1 MSPSSATCMHGG
13 AGSELQDKV
22 RYAFAARTGAARPV
36 PEKSL
41 GVAALTH
48 DSLLTLISHIRNLTS
63 NEGRIGIVTFVEP
76 ECIALRVCG
85 LMRFVGFM
93 RDKAAGAASRSPVG
107 ASWAIH
113 IVV

>member
-1 MSPSSATCMHGG
+1 MSCRTRCVTRSQHGL
-13 AGSELQDKV
+13 ELLEL
-22 RYAFAARTGAARPV
+22 V

-48 DSLLTLISHIRNLTS
+48 DSLLTLISHIKNLTS
-63 NEGRIGIVTFVEP
+63 NEGRIGIVTFAEP

-85 LMRFVGFM
+85 LTRFAGFM
-93 RDKAAGAASRSPVG
+93 RDKAAGAAPRSPVG
-107 ASWAIH
+107 ASWAVH

>member
-1 MSPSSATCMHGG
+1 MEELAVSCRTRCVTRSQHGL
-13 AGSELQDKV
+13 ELLE
-22 RYAFAARTGAARPV
+22 PV

-48 DSLLTLISHIRNLTS
+48 DSLLTSTSYIRNLTS

-76 ECIALRVCG
+76 KCIALRVCG

-93 RDKAAGAASRSPVG
+93 RDKAAGAAPRSPVG
-107 ASWAIH
+107 ASWAVH